1 MHVAGPD
8 FQALFFNFRNPF
20 ARHYLNV
27 QLSFSFR
34 RLDSFYLQRAH
45 KMKTLLLSLVI
56 IAASSLSAC
65 TWHSVGKHDVI
76 TLDTGNEVVDAASYV
91 AAGAYL
97 SKKIEE
103 DRWKNGDIDLKKD
116 PKVKAL
122 NEAFERAKSRK
133 ISEQAAQTSNS
144 STDFPNGNQ

>member
-1 MHVAGPD
+1 
-8 FQALFFNFRNPF
+8 
-20 ARHYLNV
+20 
-27 QLSFSFR
+27 
-34 RLDSFYLQRAH
+34 
-45 KMKTLLLSLVI
+45 MKALLLSLVI

-122 NEAFERAKSRK
+122 NEAFDRAKSRK
-133 ISEQAAQTSNS
+133 ISEQAAQSSNS
-144 STDFPNGNQ
+144 STDFPKGNN

>member
-1 MHVAGPD
+1 VYVAGPD
-8 FQALFFNFRNPF
+8 FQALFFKLPNRVPNAFL
-20 ARHYLNV
+20 AV
-27 QLSFSFR
+27 QLYFSYCP
-34 RLDSFYLQRAH
+34 LDSFYLQRAH

-56 IAASSLSAC
+56 ISASSLSAC

-144 STDFPNGNQ
+144 STDFPNGNH

>member
-8 FQALFFNFRNPF
+8 FQALFLNFRNPC
-20 ARHYLNV
+20 ARHYLIV

>member
-1 MHVAGPD
+1 
-8 FQALFFNFRNPF
+8 
-20 ARHYLNV
+20 
-27 QLSFSFR
+27 
-34 RLDSFYLQRAH
+34 
-45 KMKTLLLSLVI
+45 MKTLLLSLVI

-91 AAGAYL
+91 AAGVYL